1 MSEYKL
7 MGIYKI
13 SGQIKLET
21 GLHIGGDEG
30 VSNRKS
36 LYTRK

>member
-21 GLHIGGDEG
+21 GLQSVEMK
-30 VSNRKS
+30 V
-36 LYTRK
+36 L